1 MIKYFY
7 TISFFLFTFTL
18 SIIHAQNKVDLHF
31 GYGHYLNN
39 SENSMKLMSEE
50 KFRFYN
56 FYGFTY
62 QRNDLWGYNLIL
74 DYDYNKIIKNNIIE
88 FVRTGPDS
96 PDPLFFFSGDIT
108 LINHNIDLDIVKKY
122 DQYFSYGF
130 GPSFV
135 ITNRILD
142 IPDHLYDKL
151 ASSGLGLNGFIELS
165 VPLDKDEQFFF
176 TSKLKVRYTYSIW
189 FDKGI
194 RDLDDYYQE
203 FLTAEIFAGVGYA
216 F

>member
-7 TISFFLFTFTL
+7 TISFILFTF
-18 SIIHAQNKVDLHF
+18 SIIQAQNKIDLHF
-31 GYGHYLNN
+31 GYGHYLDN
-39 SENSMKLMSEE
+39 SENSMTLMSEV
-50 KFRFYN
+50 KFRSYY

-74 DYDYNKIIKNNIIE
+74 DYDYHKIIKNNIIE

-96 PDPLFFFSGDIT
+96 PDPIGFFSGDLT
-108 LINHNIDLDIVKKY
+108 LINHNIDLDIVTKY

-151 ASSGLGLNGFIELS
+151 ASSGIGLNCFIEVS
-165 VPLDKDEQFFF
+165 IPFDKGEQYFFF
-176 TSKLKVRYTYSIW
+176 TSKLKVRYTHSIW
-189 FDKGI
+189 FDKGM
-194 RDLDDYYQE
+194 RNLDNYYQE
-203 FLTAEIFAGVGYA
+203 FLTAEFFAGIGYA